1 MRVLVAELQLWA
13 EAQWDGVE
21 ASGCHTAGLGD
32 YGGHRGI
39 SSPTMGFPGWS
50 HLLEQELI

>member
-1 MRVLVAELQLWA
+1 MAELQLWA

-32 YGGHRGI
+32 YRGHRGI
-39 SSPTMGFPGWS
+39 SSLTLGFPGWS